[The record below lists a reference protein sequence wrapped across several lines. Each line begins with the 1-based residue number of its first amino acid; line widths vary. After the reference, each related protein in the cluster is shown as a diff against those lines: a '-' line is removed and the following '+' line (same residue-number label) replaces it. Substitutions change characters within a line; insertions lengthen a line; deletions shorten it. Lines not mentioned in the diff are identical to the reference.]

1 MARGK
6 ALEARSHVDAG
17 DDPRLVLAGQATS
30 GMTIAG
36 LVDAYLA
43 DPEKS
48 ALRSKAEIERR
59 LRRNVVPVIGAVKLS
74 ELRRRDVRNVTDAM
88 LRRGVK
94 VEATRVFEDVRGM
107 VRWAVQ
113 HEYLDTNPLDGMD
126 KPAEATSSNRVLS

>member
-1 MARGK
+1 MPEMIPA
-6 ALEARSHVDAG
+6 
-17 DDPRLVLAGQATS
+17 LVLAGQATS
-30 GMTIAG
+30 GMTVAG

-48 ALRSKAEIERR
+48 ALRSRDEIERR

-74 ELRRRDVRNVTDAM
+74 ELRRRDVLNVTDAM

-113 HEYLDTNPLDGMD
+113 NEYLEANPLDGME
-126 KPAEATSSNRVLS
+126 KPAEAPSSDRVLTDD